1 MTVLNGLPNNTKH
14 IASRMVDLPEPFSP
28 MIKVVGCLF
37 NCISVNVLPVER
49 KFFHFTDLN
58 IIKFLSPVPPYKE
71 TSLYFSIDSYQGLH
85 QVHQHI
91 YSV

>member
-1 MTVLNGLPNNTKH
+1 
-14 IASRMVDLPEPFSP
+14 MVDLPEPFSP

-71 TSLYFSIDSYQGLH
+71 TSLYFSIDFYQGLH